1 MKTFIICNGE
11 ITDYKYCQNLIEKGD
26 FIICADG
33 GTRHA
38 YNMKLLPN
46 LIMGDLDSSQISYI
60 EYYKNKGVEII
71 KYPRDKDKTDTHI
84 CVLHALEFSS
94 QIILLGAL
102 GSRLDHSLA
111 NISLL
116 KLGFKKNIPISIEDY
131 QNQVFLIQDNINIK
145 GKPGEFFSLLPLTDT
160 VEGILVKGAQYEL
173 SDAKMSIGNPFGIS
187 NVFLDEEVFISIKKG
202 YLIIIKSKD

>member
-11 ITDYKYCQNLIEKGD
+11 ITDYKYCRNLIKKGD

-38 YNMKLLPN
+38 YNMELMPN

-60 EYYKNKGVEII
+60 EYYKSQGVKII

-84 CVLHALEFSS
+84 CVLHALEFSNE
-94 QIILLGAL
+94 IILLGAL

-116 KLGFKKNIPISIEDY
+116 KLGLKNNIPISIEDY
-131 QNQVFLIQDNINIK
+131 QNQVFLIDNSIKIK
-145 GKPGEFFSLLPLTDT
+145 GKLGEFFSLLPLSERVD
-160 VEGILVKGAQYEL
+160 GLLVKGAQYEL
-173 SDAKMSIGNPFGIS
+173 SDAEMSIGNPFGVS
-187 NVFLDEEVFISIKKG
+187 NIFLDEEVFISIKKG
-202 YLIIIKSKD
+202 YLIIIKSRD